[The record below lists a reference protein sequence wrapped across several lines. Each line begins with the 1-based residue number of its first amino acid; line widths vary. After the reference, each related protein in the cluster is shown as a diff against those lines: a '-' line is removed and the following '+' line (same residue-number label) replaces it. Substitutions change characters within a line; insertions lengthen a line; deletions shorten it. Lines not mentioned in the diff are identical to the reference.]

1 MKKSLYLTETKHTL
15 VYKILILLLFFSITS
30 ICVFQGVITFVDFLG
45 LSVLEQ
51 KCTWAEL
58 PPIIS
63 ELFLEA
69 ETLHWPK

>member
-1 MKKSLYLTETKHTL
+1 MKKSLYLTETKHIL
-15 VYKILILLLFFSITS
+15 VYKILILLLFSSVTS
-30 ICVFQGVITFVDFLG
+30 MCFFQGVITFVDFLG

-63 ELFLEA
+63 GLFF
-69 ETLHWPK
+69 KRS